1 MPQLSSEH
9 ADCLNFVF
17 KFRSFMFT
25 NSLNNSD
32 KFRFVGATA
41 KQSNMYDTQPRI
53 GKSAFTI
60 PADPKKKKVW
70 II

>member
-1 MPQLSSEH
+1 
-9 ADCLNFVF
+9 
-17 KFRSFMFT
+17 MFT

-60 PADPKKKKVW
+60 SASNRSKNKQVW
-70 II
+70 MQALYIIES